1 MTPTQLLV
9 LACATLALHTLT
21 VGIRMFYMRVTE
33 MRSNKIS
40 PQKVALSVAHATQ
53 LNDSRASDNYNHLFE
68 LPILFYVLC
77 VLAIATQHIPTW
89 LPYVAC
95 LFVIS
100 RIIHSVIQCTYNKVM
115 HRFTVFLIGFLLIAV
130 MWLGFL
136 ISFITT

>member
-9 LACATLALHTLT
+9 LACATLALLT
-21 VGIRMFYMRVTE
+21 VIVGIRMLYMRVNE
-33 MRSNKIS
+33 MRNNNIS
-40 PQKVALSVAHATQ
+40 PQKVALSAPRAAQ

-89 LPYVAC
+89 LPNAAC
-95 LFVIS
+95 LFVVS

-115 HRFTVFLIGFLLIAV
+115 HRFSVFLII
-130 MWLGFL
+130 
-136 ISFITT
+136 